1 MSSKRCPLQAMQSMV
16 DQLPAPVQRKKRNSK
31 KHQQQQQQPQQQA
44 AILSSSPTTSNQ
56 AVPPT
61 QVDYFPNPYQHI
73 NPWTPQEQDK
83 VITNYQNHWGRQE
96 EEAAV
101 ASILDDLIRDD
112 TIEPQQEPLQEPQR
126 EPQQEPPQMI
136 VEQEKKYDV
145 TICPFH
151 RCKLTTFEAWKTKEV
166 YVKCSVD
173 TCCLFSHMNS
183 VVYYIRAINQKV
195 DESYINSGCNLKCD
209 CKEPV
214 TLRVSHSEKNPGR
227 PYFGCKD
234 RKGCRFFQW
243 GDIPLSLK
251 NGEKQTN

>member
-1 MSSKRCPLQAMQSMV
+1 MLMGNSPNTFSGMYAWESGNEITDKATSQSSSYAIHGGPTSCSGSK
-16 DQLPAPVQRKKRNSK
+16 KKRNSK

-112 TIEPQQEPLQEPQR
+112 TIEPQQEPLQEPQ
-126 EPQQEPPQMI
+126 
-136 VEQEKKYDV
+136 
-145 TICPFH
+145 
-151 RCKLTTFEAWKTKEV
+151 
-166 YVKCSVD
+166 
-173 TCCLFSHMNS
+173 
-183 VVYYIRAINQKV
+183 
-195 DESYINSGCNLKCD
+195 
-209 CKEPV
+209 
-214 TLRVSHSEKNPGR
+214 
-227 PYFGCKD
+227 
-234 RKGCRFFQW
+234 
-243 GDIPLSLK
+243 
-251 NGEKQTN
+251 